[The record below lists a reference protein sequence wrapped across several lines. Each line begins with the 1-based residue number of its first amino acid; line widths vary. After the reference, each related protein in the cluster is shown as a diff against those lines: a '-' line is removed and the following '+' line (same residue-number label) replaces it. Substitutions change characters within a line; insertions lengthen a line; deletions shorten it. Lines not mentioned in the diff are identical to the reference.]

1 MRNLKIDG
9 YVAVFKAL
17 AFSKI
22 IRFSLENYCTPVTQH
37 NTSTKQYKIHFD
49 LIITSLYTRNLV
61 YKALKLCLHFKTWKL
76 KIAFSSKIQNRTW
89 KSQGEGLLQFC
100 FGLFVYWNNFNCIFL
115 PILNFFRE
123 SFWVNIAGTI
133 LGGMKLLRSHLW
145 GRREVKMRTHAN
157 IRGGGGVMSI
167 RTFTHNSLNLVPSSS
182 ATCNNY
188 PIFR

>member
-115 PILNFFRE
+115 PIWNFFRE

-133 LGGMKLLRSHLW
+133 LGGMQLLRSHLR

-157 IRGGGGVMSI
+157 IRGGGRGHVNPNVH
-167 RTFTHNSLNLVPSSS
+167 T
-182 ATCNNY
+182 
-188 PIFR
+188 